1 MAEKD
6 DDIYFLP
13 SVANYRHIDTHYYYL
28 LGDTDKCED
37 LERDLNKDFEGVEDF
52 CMRTTGILNNFDKLN
67 FNTDIDKDK
76 CEIVNYWVYN
86 YLFNRIKKKDKRDP
100 FEILARILIFRKE
113 ILESSEGGD
122 KTEKCVIR
130 EELNDKN
137 NFKKMKILFDY
148 ITDYKTI
155 KLNIDKD
162 DFACSTPYKNY
173 INKGVSTYNSV
184 KAECKIE
191 GDKPNYCDLLSNSNI
206 NHNHE
211 KLADLKCLREKST
224 DASPPRA
231 RLSDIEDLDPHPPG
245 PGIDQLALQGHTEEH
260 SSRTMQHHTSYGA
273 DVSARDQPFSSPLKD
288 DYQISTAEGESPPP
302 PKGAFMTTVFPTIG
316 SLFFFSMIYKV
327 NKNNLSK
334 YKNIYC

>member
-1 MAEKD
+1 MH
-6 DDIYFLP
+6 FLP
-13 SVANYRHIDTHYYYL
+13 SVYYYRHIDNGRYSYH
-28 LGDTDKCED
+28 GDNDDCEE
-37 LERDLNKDFEGVEDF
+37 LTGKLNDDFEGVYDF
-52 CMRTTGILNNFDKLN
+52 CMKTTGILNNFDNMKLN
-67 FNTDIDKDK
+67 NLTDQDK

-86 YLFNRIKKKDKRDP
+86 YLFNRIKKKNGGDP
-100 FEILARILIFRKE
+100 FEILDKIFAFRKE
-113 ILESSEGGD
+113 IHKSPEGGD
-122 KTEKCVIR
+122 KIEKCAIR
-130 EELNDKN
+130 LNVDNKN
-137 NFKKMKILFDY
+137 NFEKMKILFDY
-148 ITDYKTI
+148 LTDYDSI
-155 KLNIDKD
+155 KLKIDKH
-162 DFACSTPYKNY
+162 DFACSSQYKNY
-173 INKGVSTYNSV
+173 IDKGVGTYNSV

-231 RLSDIEDLDPHPPG
+231 RLSDIEDLVPHPPG

-334 YKNIYC
+334 YKNIYCY